1 MAAEHEKFWEE
12 VRGKLR
18 RAHDLDPMCQEES
31 EKEYKKAP
39 SQPMSDG
46 DIEDVLAFVRS
57 MGTTGGMAPKTEEAD
72 DDKYDDLASEWIDPV
87 TDEMMAGDLQFIN
100 RNAGEQDDETTD
112 LVDELR
118 KKALEESEGGEDDG
132 AVDDEPGPA
141 DGEDPAGKGV

>member
-1 MAAEHEKFWEE
+1 
-12 VRGKLR
+12 
-18 RAHDLDPMCQEES
+18 MCQEES

-57 MGTTGGMAPKTEEAD
+57 MATKGGMVPKTDEAD
-72 DDKYDDLASEWIDPV
+72 SDKEEDDSAAEWVDPV
-87 TDEMMAGDLQFIN
+87 TDEMMAGELQFIN

-118 KKALEESEGGEDDG
+118 KKALGESEGGEDNG
-132 AVDDEPGPA
+132 AADDELGPA
-141 DGEDPAGKGV
+141 DGEDPSGKGV